1 MPSFR
6 RRQLKRLKRMA
17 DKIEKCKE
25 KKQNCIGCKF
35 SSDCDFIPSSKYDS
49 TRGIKLNFS
58 DPITVSSKED
68 Y

>member
-1 MPSFR
+1 
-6 RRQLKRLKRMA
+6 MA